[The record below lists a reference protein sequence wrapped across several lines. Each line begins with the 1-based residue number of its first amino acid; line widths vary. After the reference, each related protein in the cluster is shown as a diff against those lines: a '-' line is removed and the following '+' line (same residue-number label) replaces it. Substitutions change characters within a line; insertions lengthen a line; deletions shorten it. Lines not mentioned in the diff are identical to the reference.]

1 MTSVV
6 AAITSNDPVQNILVT
21 IPHPLRA
28 FLFISKTKN
37 VMQEKT
43 KKIAMEIVN
52 PYAAG
57 IDVGSRSHFVAVGQG
72 SDDVKEFGVY
82 NEDLKAIAA
91 WLHEQ
96 EVKTVAMESTGTY
109 WQSLYAVLQAEG
121 FVVILCNGKFTKNI
135 KGRKTDVQDCQW
147 IQKLHSIGLLTGS
160 FLPDAA
166 TEQLRTYC
174 RHRNN
179 LLDCAAD
186 TARKMQ
192 KYLRLLNLRLD
203 VVVNDICGLTGLSII
218 NAICSGETNPEK
230 LAALRNTNCKKSEEE
245 IAKAL
250 QSNGRKDFLFALQ
263 QELEL
268 YNNFQSKIK
277 LCDVEIERMLNE
289 QVNND
294 DDKRQHHIDAKKHKR
309 ITKNTP
315 KNIDI
320 NLMSYQIFEGVDL
333 LAIEGV
339 SHSTILSL
347 ISEIGLEGIK
357 KFPSAKH
364 FASWL
369 RLSPNNKISGGKV
382 LSNKIPKGSNRLK
395 IALRNAANAIGNL
408 KDSTPLSDFFK
419 RINYRKGRVSA
430 ISATARKLA
439 VIIWNMVIKKVP
451 YINPEQYLFL
461 DQKRKLGIVKQ
472 IKKQIHKFAL
482 TKEDIDFATT

>member
-1 MTSVV
+1 
-6 AAITSNDPVQNILVT
+6 
-21 IPHPLRA
+21 
-28 FLFISKTKN
+28 
-37 VMQEKT
+37 MQEKIEQSKIPT
-43 KKIAMEIVN
+43 SFGKQKIAMEIVN

-57 IDVGSRSHFVAVGQG
+57 IDIGSRSHFVAVGQG
-72 SDDVKEFGVY
+72 SEDVREFGVY
-82 NEDLKAIAA
+82 NEDLKAIAT
-91 WLHEQ
+91 WLTE
-96 EVKTVAMESTGTY
+96 ENIKTIAMESTGTY
-109 WQSLYAVLQAEG
+109 WQSLYAMLQAEG
-121 FVVILCNGKFTKNI
+121 FQVILCNGKFTKNI

-160 FLPDAA
+160 FLPDTA

-218 NAICSGETNPEK
+218 NDICKGETNPKK
-230 LAALRNTNCKKSEEE
+230 LASLRNANCKKSEEE

-263 QELEL
+263 QELEMYNL
-268 YNNFQSKIK
+268 YQAKIK
-277 LCDVEIERMLNE
+277 LCDVEIEKMLNE
-289 QVNND
+289 QINND
-294 DDKRQHHIDAKKHKR
+294 DDKRQHQIDKKPHKR

-320 NLMSYQIFEGVDL
+320 NLMSYQIFDGVDL

-347 ISEIGLEGIK
+347 ISEVGVDGIK

-382 LSNKIPKGSNRLK
+382 LSHKIPKGSNRLK

-439 VIIWNMVIKKVP
+439 VIIWNMVTKKVP

-482 TKEDIDFATT
+482 TKEDIDFVTT